1 MPDSIFKMQV
11 FLHLAGLEL
20 CGESFY
26 TEPST
31 TVSDV
36 SPSGENLSA
45 QLSWMES
52 VLSGSADITVVLQ
65 PSESSSALDK
75 DTKALISAD
84 ALFNAITHFTKF
96 LDEPYTLIDCKL
108 DRIHIGSHIYKAP
121 DPMILSL
128 TYEQYQGAQ
137 SALGAVQDLSQ
148 YVQQL
153 YEQFSKQPPRNLDP
167 SNSRNIESSKSRNI
181 DPSNPRPLEPS
192 ISPELTSAISDLHE
206 AQATFLSFVL
216 LPMYNHT
223 EEQDELDS
231 EGNVILDKKGRPK
244 RHTINTLRTKKFI
257 SEEAQLL
264 IPELKDHSPEW
275 LFPIMYQWFQSSL
288 IAHQKNF
295 PKLFSGKKG
304 GASDPLVAT
313 ISTLNTLMKEQG
325 YQDQQAVLDANAIFN
340 FQKLDALTRQAE
352 EMERMN
358 KKMKSKS
365 RR

>member
-1 MPDSIFKMQV
+1 MPDPIFKMQV

-26 TEPST
+26 TELST

-65 PSESSSALDK
+65 PSESSSVLAK

-153 YEQFSKQPPRNLDP
+153 YEQL
-167 SNSRNIESSKSRNI
+167 SKS
-181 DPSNPRPLEPS
+181 PSQGGVSTPS
-192 ISPELTSAISDLHE
+192 PSDINAVSPELTSAISDLHE

-231 EGNVILDKKGRPK
+231 DGNVILDKKGRPK

-264 IPELKDHSPEW
+264 IPELKEHSPEW